1 MRGSAANLYRNL
13 TQPGLGLGHG
23 EQSHPVK
30 HDSKMTSV
38 TPLETSHR
46 RDLCTSLPSEQNSK
60 SDTSSPQLCAAKV
73 KVSVVRTHPTLC
85 GPVDCSP
92 PGSSVHGNSPGRNTG
107 VGCHVLLQGIFPT
120 QSSNLGLPHCKQ
132 ILYHLSHHRSPTSD
146 AKTHQCNQV
155 PVEIKFQVSQPH
167 NRRKKKKKERICKK
181 DMEPEQPS

>member
-30 HDSKMTSV
+30 HDSKTTSV

-46 RDLCTSLPSEQNSK
+46 QDLCTSLPSEQNSK
-60 SDTSSPQLCAAKV
+60 SDTSSAQLCAAKG

-92 PGSSVHGNSPGRNTG
+92 PGSSVHGNSPGKNTG
-107 VGCHVLLQGIFPT
+107 VGNHTLLQGIFLF
-120 QSSNLGLPHCKQ
+120 QESNPGFLHWKADSLP
-132 ILYHLSHHRSPTSD
+132 S
-146 AKTHQCNQV
+146 
-155 PVEIKFQVSQPH
+155 
-167 NRRKKKKKERICKK
+167 
-181 DMEPEQPS
+181 EPPDPRAVQGEKR